1 MRFSEINWMDVEKYL
16 KQDDR
21 IMVVLGATEQHGY
34 LSLLTDTRIPMAL
47 SDAASQQTGVLIGP
61 ELNYGVCPYF
71 MTYPGTLSL
80 RSETLLMV
88 VEDIISALY
97 QHGFRR
103 ILVLNG
109 HGGNEIAREKLV
121 EISNQYEDLRIIWYA
136 WWLSNSVLALSTK
149 YQLSPDHASWME
161 AFPFTRVME
170 LPTNEKAPVSYVGL
184 LNAIQTRKIHGDG
197 MLGTT
202 YSVDDAIMEELFQ
215 ICLADVLYFLSFP
228 ELPF

>member
-47 SDAASQQTGVLIGP
+47 ADAASQQTGVLIGP

-121 EISNQYEDLRIIWYA
+121 EISNKYEDLRIIWYA
-136 WWLSNSVLALSTK
+136 WWLSNSVLALATK
-149 YQLSPDHASWME
+149 VSAFTGSCQLDGSIPIHQGNGIA
-161 AFPFTRVME
+161 
-170 LPTNEKAPVSYVGL
+170 N
-184 LNAIQTRKIHGDG
+184 QRKSSG
-197 MLGTT
+197 
-202 YSVDDAIMEELFQ
+202 
-215 ICLADVLYFLSFP
+215 FLRRSLERDSDP
-228 ELPF
+228 KDPR